1 MQSLNRRFHRTKAA
15 RVRGAK
21 LSPVSRVW
29 SLLLS
34 LVPAITLGLGSAVP
48 FLYWGFRLR
57 SRRPIAVGTA
67 YGALA
72 CVCLFL
78 LNRSSSNYTWQ
89 ATFGGFIA
97 LTLACVGTAHSLVVR
112 HEILGE
118 ILDLNRGQD
127 DSERRALE
135 RINRRDYARE
145 LLRSDPLLAYELRI
159 GRPDLPRNF
168 DDGGLIDINH
178 ASAAAIAQLPDIK
191 TEMASRIVSTRECV
205 RGFSS
210 VDDMSVVMGCAPQ
223 LFDRYRDLFVF
234 VS

>member
-57 SRRPIAVGTA
+57 SREPIAVGTA

-135 RINRRDYARE
+135 RLTDATMRE
-145 LLRSDPLLAYELRI
+145 SSYEAIHSSRM
-159 GRPDLPRNF
+159 NCASA
-168 DDGGLIDINH
+168 GLIFPGI
-178 ASAAAIAQLPDIK
+178 
-191 TEMASRIVSTRECV
+191 STT
-205 RGFSS
+205 G
-210 VDDMSVVMGCAPQ
+210 A
-223 LFDRYRDLFVF
+223 
-234 VS
+234 